1 MMLELSEETPMPPSL
16 PIKIKLFRLL
26 PRRLPKNPQKNSTTE
41 YFFSLKK
48 RINFDTGFEP
58 TTPRPV
64 AGRDHFTCQTE
75 PFVETLRD
83 KPIQYEK

>member
-1 MMLELSEETPMPPSL
+1 MLPSL
-16 PIKIKLFRLL
+16 PIKIKFSHQLF
-26 PRRLPKNPQKNSTTE
+26 PRRRAMRPKNNPKGNE
-41 YFFSLKK
+41 YSIYLPK

-58 TTPRPV
+58 ATPR
-64 AGRDHFTCQTE
+64 AMDGRDHFTTQTE